1 MKKRNSEK
9 EIYDF
14 LYGVMRGD
22 IKDCIATKEKN
33 EFGEYIYQEA
43 PASIAVRMKAAELLF
58 KSVSQ
63 TESGEDILPVVICE
77 DL

>member
-1 MKKRNSEK
+1 MAKRNSEK

-22 IKDCIATKEKN
+22 IKDYAPTKEKN
-33 EFGEYIYQEA
+33 EFGEYIYQEV
-43 PASIAVRMKAAELLF
+43 PVTIATRMKAAELLF

-63 TESGEDILPVVICE
+63 TDNGGDVLPVVICE